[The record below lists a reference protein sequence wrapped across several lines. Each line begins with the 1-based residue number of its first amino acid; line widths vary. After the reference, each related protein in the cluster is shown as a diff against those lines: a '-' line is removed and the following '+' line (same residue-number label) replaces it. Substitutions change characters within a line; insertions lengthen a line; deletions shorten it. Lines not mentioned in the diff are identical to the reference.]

1 MKRLNYYIIILAII
15 LSTGSLLAQ
24 QAPIFTQYRESM
36 MFTNPAFAGMREGIC
51 VNGLMRQQWAGFKD
65 YATGE
70 NAAPQNYLISLDSP
84 IKILHGG
91 LGGAI
96 IQDRATYNWNDIS
109 LLLSYS
115 FHAEL
120 SFGTI
125 GIGLG
130 GVLKNRSI
138 DGSKYQ
144 AVNESDPVIL
154 KSEQGDMRLD
164 ANLGIYYESLNNY
177 QIGISVT
184 NLLTTSFK
192 KLDPSGEGLITTDR
206 TFYLYGGYT
215 YVLPRDP
222 RFEIEPSVL
231 VQTNFISTQYNVSAI
246 VNYNSRFWGG
256 LNYRVQESVGAIV
269 GLRYKDFRI
278 GYSYDLNTKRLGVPG
293 SHEVSLNYCFKIK
306 ADRSKTTYK
315 NTRYL

>member
-1 MKRLNYYIIILAII
+1 
-15 LSTGSLLAQ
+15 
-24 QAPIFTQYRESM
+24 M

>member
-1 MKRLNYYIIILAII
+1 
-15 LSTGSLLAQ
+15 
-24 QAPIFTQYRESM
+24 M
-36 MFTNPAFAGMREGIC
+36 MFSNPAFAGMREGIC
-51 VNGLMRQQWAGFKD
+51 INGLMRQQWAGFKD

-70 NAAPQNYLISLDSP
+70 NAAPQNYLISVDSP

-96 IQDRATYNWNDIS
+96 IQDQATYNWNDIS

-115 FHAEL
+115 YHAEL
-120 SFGTI
+120 SIGTI
-125 GIGLG
+125 GIGIG
-130 GVLKNRSI
+130 GVLKNRAI

-154 KSEQGDMRLD
+154 KSEQSDMRLD
-164 ANLGIYYESLNNY
+164 ANLGFYFESINNY
-177 QIGISVT
+177 RIGISVT
-184 NLLTTSFK
+184 NLLTSSFK
-192 KLDPSGEGLITTDR
+192 KLDPAGDGLITTDR
-206 TFYLYGGYT
+206 TFYVFGGYT
-215 YVLPRDP
+215 YVLPSDP

-231 VQTNFISTQYNVSAI
+231 IQSNLISTQYNVSAI

-256 LNYRVQESVGAIV
+256 LNYRVQESVGVII
-269 GLRYKDFRI
+269 GLRYKDFRV

-306 ADRSKTTYK
+306 TDKSKTTYK